1 MLFSPSDWLKG
12 SAGTKAR
19 LWAFVHRTRLKMNV
33 NPNLKGDAQLKRCAG
48 YLRLKRIQDI
58 VLSVLGLV
66 LLFPAMVLIALVI
79 LIESPGE
86 SPIFVQTRVGMNG
99 RKFKFFK
106 FRTMHPNAEKHLQ
119 ELLDKNEMN
128 GPVFKIKDDPR
139 ITRVG
144 RILRKTS
151 MDELPQLWNILKGD
165 MSLVG
170 PRPALPREVS
180 QYDKNAWQRLM
191 VTPGLTCYWQI
202 QPKRNSLSFEKWLEL
217 DLKYIEE
224 RSLLVDW
231 KIMFGTISAVLHM
244 EGE

>member
-1 MLFSPSDWLKG
+1 MSI
-12 SAGTKAR
+12 
-19 LWAFVHRTRLKMNV
+19 
-33 NPNLKGDAQLKRCAG
+33 NPNTRGNTLQERRIG
-48 YLRLKRIQDI
+48 YLYAKRMQDI
-58 VLSVLGLV
+58 VLSILGL
-66 LLFPAMVLIALVI
+66 LLLLPLLLLIALIIV
-79 LIESPGE
+79 IESPGE
-86 SPIFVQTRVGMNG
+86 SPIFIQERVGMNG
-99 RKFKFFK
+99 KTFKFYK
-106 FRTMHPNAEKHLQ
+106 FRTMYPNAEQHLQ
-119 ELLDKNEMN
+119 ELLDRNEMN

-139 ITRVG
+139 ITKVG

-151 MDELPQLWNILKGD
+151 VDELPQLWNILKGD

-170 PRPALPREVS
+170 PRPALPREVA
-180 QYDKNAWQRLM
+180 QYDEHARQRLA

-231 KIMFGTISAVLHM
+231 KIMFGTISAVVHM

>member
-1 MLFSPSDWLKG
+1 MG
-12 SAGTKAR
+12 VVR
-19 LWAFVHRTRLKMNV
+19 RTRLKMNT
-33 NPNLKGDAQLKRCAG
+33 NPNVKGKVQGKHRPG
-48 YLRLKRIQDI
+48 YLRVKRIQDVI
-58 VLSVLGLV
+58 LSVLGLV

-86 SPIFVQTRVGMNG
+86 SPIFIQPRVGMNG
-99 RKFKFFK
+99 KQFRFFK

-151 MDELPQLWNILKGD
+151 LDELPQLWNILKGD

-170 PRPALPREVS
+170 PRPALLREVA
-180 QYDKNAWQRLM
+180 QYDDRAWQRLS

-224 RSLLVDW
+224 RSFRVDW
-231 KIMFGTISAVLHM
+231 KIMFGTIGAVLHM

>member
-1 MLFSPSDWLKG
+1 MSI
-12 SAGTKAR
+12 
-19 LWAFVHRTRLKMNV
+19 
-33 NPNLKGDAQLKRCAG
+33 NPNTRGNTLQERRLG
-48 YLRLKRIQDI
+48 YLYAKRMQDI
-58 VLSVLGLV
+58 VLSILGL
-66 LLFPAMVLIALVI
+66 LLLLPLLLLIALIIV
-79 LIESPGE
+79 IESPGE
-86 SPIFVQTRVGMNG
+86 SPIFIQERVGMNG
-99 RKFKFFK
+99 KTFKFYK
-106 FRTMHPNAEKHLQ
+106 FRTMYPNAEQHLQ
-119 ELLDKNEMN
+119 ELLDRNEMN

-139 ITRVG
+139 ITKVG

-151 MDELPQLWNILKGD
+151 VDELPQLWNILKGD

-170 PRPALPREVS
+170 PRPALPREVA
-180 QYDKNAWQRLM
+180 QYDEHARQRLA

-231 KIMFGTISAVLHM
+231 RIMFGTISAVVHM

>member
-1 MLFSPSDWLKG
+1 M
-12 SAGTKAR
+12 
-19 LWAFVHRTRLKMNV
+19 KMNI
-33 NPNLKGDAQLKRCAG
+33 NSNLKGQAAVKSCPR

-58 VLSVLGLV
+58 ILATLGLV
-66 LLFPAMVLIALVI
+66 LLFPLLVLIAVI
-79 LIESPGE
+79 IVIESPGE
-86 SPIFVQTRVGMNG
+86 SPIFIQNRVGMNG
-99 RKFKFFK
+99 KEFKFFK
-106 FRTMHPNAEKHLQ
+106 FRTMYPDAETHLQ
-119 ELLDKNEMN
+119 ELLDRNEMN

-139 ITRVG
+139 ITKVG

-151 MDELPQLWNILKGD
+151 VDELPQLWNVLKGD
-165 MSLVG
+165 MTFVG
-170 PRPALPREVS
+170 PRPALPREVA
-180 QYDKNAWQRLM
+180 QYDDFARQRLA

-202 QPKRNSLSFEKWLEL
+202 QPKRNSLSFEQWLEL

>member
-1 MLFSPSDWLKG
+1 MSI
-12 SAGTKAR
+12 
-19 LWAFVHRTRLKMNV
+19 
-33 NPNLKGDAQLKRCAG
+33 NPNTRGNTLQERRLG
-48 YLRLKRIQDI
+48 YLYAKRMQDI
-58 VLSVLGLV
+58 VLSILGL
-66 LLFPAMVLIALVI
+66 LLLLPLLLLIALIIV
-79 LIESPGE
+79 IESPGE
-86 SPIFVQTRVGMNG
+86 SPIFIQERVGMNG
-99 RKFKFFK
+99 KIFKFYK
-106 FRTMHPNAEKHLQ
+106 FRTMYPNAEQHLQ
-119 ELLDKNEMN
+119 ELLDRNEMN

-139 ITRVG
+139 ITKVG

-151 MDELPQLWNILKGD
+151 VDELPQLWNILKGD

-170 PRPALPREVS
+170 PRPALPREVA
-180 QYDKNAWQRLM
+180 QYDEHAMQRLA

-231 KIMFGTISAVLHM
+231 RIMFGTISAVVHM

>member
-1 MLFSPSDWLKG
+1 MSI
-12 SAGTKAR
+12 
-19 LWAFVHRTRLKMNV
+19 
-33 NPNLKGDAQLKRCAG
+33 NPNTRGNTLQERRLG
-48 YLRLKRIQDI
+48 YLYAKRMQDI
-58 VLSVLGLV
+58 VLSILGL
-66 LLFPAMVLIALVI
+66 LLLLPLLLLIALIIV
-79 LIESPGE
+79 IESPGE
-86 SPIFVQTRVGMNG
+86 SPIFIQERVGKNG
-99 RKFKFFK
+99 KIFKFYK
-106 FRTMHPNAEKHLQ
+106 FRTMYPNAEQHLQ
-119 ELLDKNEMN
+119 ELLDRNEMN

-139 ITRVG
+139 ITKVG

-151 MDELPQLWNILKGD
+151 VDELPQLWNILKGD

-170 PRPALPREVS
+170 PRPALPREVA
-180 QYDKNAWQRLM
+180 QYDEHAMQRLA

-231 KIMFGTISAVLHM
+231 RIMFGTISAVVHM

>member
-1 MLFSPSDWLKG
+1 MNITPNMMG
-12 SAGTKAR
+12 NAQPQCR
-19 LWAFVHRTRLKMNV
+19 L
-33 NPNLKGDAQLKRCAG
+33 G
-48 YLRLKRIQDI
+48 YLRAKRIQDI
-58 VLSVLGLV
+58 ILSVLGLI

-79 LIESPGE
+79 LMESPGE

-99 RKFKFFK
+99 KEFKFFK
-106 FRTMHPNAEKHLQ
+106 FRTMHPSAEKHLQ

-151 MDELPQLWNILKGD
+151 LDELPQLWNILKGD

-170 PRPALPREVS
+170 PRPALPREVE
-180 QYDKNAWQRLM
+180 QYDDKAWQRLS
-191 VTPGLTCYWQI
+191 VTPGLTCLWQI
-202 QPKRNSLSFEKWLEL
+202 QPKRNSLSFEKWLDL
-217 DLKYIEE
+217 DLKYIKE
-224 RSLLVDW
+224 RCFRLDW
-231 KIMFGTISAVLHM
+231 KIMLGTISAVLHM